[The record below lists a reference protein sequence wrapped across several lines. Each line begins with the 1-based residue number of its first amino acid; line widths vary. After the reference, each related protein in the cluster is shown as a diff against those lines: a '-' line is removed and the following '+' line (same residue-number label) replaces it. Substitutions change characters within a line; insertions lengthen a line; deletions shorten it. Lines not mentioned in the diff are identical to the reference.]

1 MSELDPLEM
10 GDDIL
15 EEPDKRYGILYV
27 GIGIAM
33 AAGAASYALALI
45 KTRNPN

>member
-27 GIGIAM
+27 GIGIAI
-33 AAGAASYALALI
+33 AAGAAIALI
-45 KTRNPN
+45 KTRNPS